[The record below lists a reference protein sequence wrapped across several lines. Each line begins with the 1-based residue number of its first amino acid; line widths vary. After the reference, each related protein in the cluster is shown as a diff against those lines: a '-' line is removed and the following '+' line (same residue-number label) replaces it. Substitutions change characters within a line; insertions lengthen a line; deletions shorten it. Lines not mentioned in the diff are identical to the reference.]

1 MSEPLTAMF
10 EVAAPLAPRGTV
22 VVLVGRGEHPGVYE
36 RLGRRLAVD
45 AWRVR
50 VVPGH
55 TDTEVLAHVRETL
68 GDDPARPLVLLG
80 SDDGAA
86 RATRLAA
93 AVGAD
98 ALVLGGLVPPGS
110 GAVHFD
116 DWDAEVTART
126 SCPTHRAKLGADVEV
141 EHDAFAVAPDTSV
154 DTDVTV
160 PVLAL
165 HGAADQV
172 VPLDAAVSVLEQFR
186 DVEILAVRDGV
197 HDVFNDIVHRSVA
210 ASVVLF
216 LERVRVGGEPVVTRV
231 AATDLAVG

>member
-1 MSEPLTAMF
+1 MPEAMTACF
-10 EVAAPLAPRGTV
+10 DVTAPLAPRGTV
-22 VVLVGRGEHPGVYE
+22 LVLVGRGEHPGVYE

-55 TDTEVLAHVRETL
+55 ADAEVLAYVRETL
-68 GDDPARPLVLLG
+68 GAEPVRPVVLLG

-98 ALVLGGLVPPGS
+98 ALVLGGLVAPGA

-116 DWDAEVTART
+116 DWDAEVAART
-126 SCPTHRAKLGADVEV
+126 SCPTHRAKLGSDVDL
-141 EHDAFAVAPDTSV
+141 EHDALAVTPDTTV

-160 PVLAL
+160 PVLAV
-165 HGAADQV
+165 HGAADPV
-172 VPLDAAVSVLEQFR
+172 APLEAALPVLERWR

-197 HDVFNDIVHRSVA
+197 HDIFNDIVHRSVA

-216 LERVRVGGEPVVTRV
+216 LERVRVGGQPIVRRV
-231 AATDLAVG
+231 AAPDLAVG